1 MCFFYDAAPLFAVS
15 TCVIVRDR
23 CNVLTF
29 GVLDPCLPGTDL
41 SVVSQRYIDHS
52 RPSVFFAIQCE
63 CAATFCLWSIIKF
76 D

>member
-1 MCFFYDAAPLFAVS
+1 MCFFYDAAPLIAVS

-29 GVLDPCLPGTDL
+29 GVLAPCLPGTDL

-52 RPSVFFAIQCE
+52 RPSVFSLSSVCVQLLSVF
-63 CAATFCLWSIIKF
+63 WSIIQF
-76 D
+76 